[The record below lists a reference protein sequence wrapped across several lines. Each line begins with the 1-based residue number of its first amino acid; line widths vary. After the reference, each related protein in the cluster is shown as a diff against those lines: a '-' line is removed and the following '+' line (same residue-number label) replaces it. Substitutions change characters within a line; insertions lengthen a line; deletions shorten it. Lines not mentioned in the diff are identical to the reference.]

1 MRKISPKTLLGLAS
15 LLLPLS
21 SCQSQIDSLESNIED
36 SSSSKSDESSE
47 AKKSSSQAAPS
58 SETSSST
65 DDIETKTATISFG
78 DLADNIST
86 SPSEKSYELDGISL
100 KSFYFTNCF
109 GANRKDGDSNSNA
122 LKMGSGKKI
131 GSFDISF
138 ENAIIVKRVNIYATK
153 YSGDTSVEY
162 NLSSSANPTGMDIT
176 IDKEESSKYSYIYL
190 DNERDEKSTSI
201 SFKANAK
208 GRIYVH
214 KIEISYSSNG
224 SSSSSSSSKETSSS
238 SSEESSSSIIDEQNT
253 SSSCESSDSVEPSI
267 DESGYYKGVD
277 WNATGATLKTSL
289 FNVISK
295 DTKSIGYDGLWSAY
309 EKTDLTDEGYIW
321 DMYSNET
328 FNPKNDRA
336 GSYKSEGDCYNREHS
351 IPQSKF
357 AGTDSAKMKSDIF
370 HVYPTDGYVNNRR
383 SNYPH
388 GNVSNATYTSK
399 NGSKL
404 GTGNNNGYN
413 GTVFEPIDEY
423 KGDFARTYFYFVT
436 RYQSSIP
443 SMGYDSFSK
452 NTYPSLSSWA
462 IKTYLAWNDLDP
474 VSEKEI
480 KRNDAAYLLQNNR
493 NPFIDHPEA
502 VHKIWDGANN

>member
-1 MRKISPKTLLGLAS
+1 MKKLSSKILLGIS
-15 LLLPLS
+15 GMLLPLS
-21 SCQSQIDSLESNIED
+21 SCGEVSPTPTPSSENED
-36 SSSSKSDESSE
+36 SSSINQEVSSDVSSKENGSSISSESGESSS
-47 AKKSSSQAAPS
+47 K
-58 SETSSST
+58 
-65 DDIETKTATISFG
+65 IATISFG
-78 DLADNIST
+78 DITDKTISAT
-86 SPSEKSYELDGISL
+86 PNEESYSVEGIEL
-100 KSFYFTNCF
+100 KSFYFLNCYG
-109 GANRKDGDSNSNA
+109 GARKNNDSDSNA
-122 LKMGSGKKI
+122 LKMGSGKKM
-131 GSFDISF
+131 GSFDINF
-138 ENAIIVKRVNIYATK
+138 KTAVVVYTVNIYATK
-153 YSGDTSVEY
+153 YDGDTAVTY
-162 NLSSSANPTGMDIT
+162 NLSSSANTKGMDIT
-176 IDKEESSKYSYIYL
+176 IDGESSTKYSYLYM
-190 DNERDEKSTSI
+190 DNDENKASTSI

-214 KIEISYSSNG
+214 KIELVLGKSG
-224 SSSSSSSSKETSSS
+224 SSSSSSENHSSS
-238 SSEESSSSIIDEQNT
+238 SSEGISSSSEHKESSSSEDKGT
-253 SSSCESSDSVEPSI
+253 VEPDI

-295 DTKSIGYDGLWSAY
+295 GTTSIGYDGLWTAY
-309 EKTDLTDEGYIW
+309 EKTDLTSEGYIW
-321 DMYSNET
+321 DMYSNEK

-336 GSYKSEGDCYNREHS
+336 GSYKAEGDCYNREHS

-357 AGTDSAKMKSDIF
+357 AGTDSSKMKSDIF

-383 SNYPH
+383 SSYPH

-404 GTGNNNGYN
+404 GTGSNNGYN

-443 SMGYDSFSK
+443 SMSYDAFSK

-474 VSEKEI
+474 VSEKETA
-480 KRNDAAYLLQNNR
+480 RNNAAYKLQKNR

-502 VHKIWDGANN
+502 VHKIWDNANS

>member
-1 MRKISPKTLLGLAS
+1 MGLAS

-21 SCQSQIDSLESNIED
+21 SCQRQIDSFESNLES
-36 SSSSKSDESSE
+36 SSSSKNDESSE
-47 AKKSSSQAAPS
+47 SKKSSSQTVSS
-58 SETSSST
+58 SEASSST
-65 DDIETKTATISFG
+65 DNIETKTATISFG
-78 DLADNIST
+78 DLTENIST
-86 SPSEKSYELDGISL
+86 SPSENSYELDGIGL

-109 GANRKDGDSNSNA
+109 GANRKDNNSTSNA
-122 LKMGSGKKI
+122 LKMGSGKKT

-138 ENAIIVKRVNIYATK
+138 ENAIIVKRVEIYATK
-153 YSGDTSVEY
+153 YSGDASVEY
-162 NLSSSANPTGMDIT
+162 NLSSSANPKGMDIT
-176 IDKEESSKYSYIYL
+176 IDKEEATKYSYIYL
-190 DNERDEKSTSI
+190 DNEKYDKSTSI

-214 KIEISYSSNG
+214 KIEILYSSIG
-224 SSSSSSSSKETSSS
+224 SSSSSSSSSQETSSS
-238 SSEESSSSIIDEQNT
+238 SSEEHSSSSSDGQNT
-253 SSSCESSDSVEPSI
+253 SSSYESSDSVEPSI
-267 DESGYYKGVD
+267 DENGYYKGVD

-295 DTKSIGYDGLWSAY
+295 NTKSIGYDGLWSAY

-321 DMYSNET
+321 DMYSNEK

-336 GSYKSEGDCYNREHS
+336 GSYKTEGDCYNREHS

-404 GTGNNNGYN
+404 GTGSNNGYN
-413 GTVFEPIDEY
+413 GTVFEPIDEH

-443 SMGYDSFSK
+443 SMSYDSFSK
-452 NTYPSLSSWA
+452 TH
-462 IKTYLAWNDLDP
+462 I
-474 VSEKEI
+474 
-480 KRNDAAYLLQNNR
+480 LLFLLGQSK
-493 NPFIDHPEA
+493 PI
-502 VHKIWDGANN
+502 